1 MAADTRLPKPT
12 LRLFHI
18 PKSAGTSLHLELKQL
33 GLGHHPVRETC
44 VPPHRLPESTRHPL
58 HFLMLRAPRAH
69 VLSLFTHCK
78 YYQWLREANEPNPS
92 RPRIDKVSRK
102 PYAWPPFIDTA
113 SLTRRHRP
121 NANGLEAWLRHYIG
135 GGNEAVERF
144 GCYDPR
150 DMTTR
155 ALTCTD
161 SRNWATHALQPHANT
176 RSTSAAVNELA
187 SLQLVGITEFY
198 HESMCLLR
206 LRLEG
211 RLPASCDGCD
221 ASSSSSSE
229 RHVRMTHGLPR
240 LALAKL
246 PSETLDLIDAITRSD
261 QTVYAAGV
269 SRLRRDLLDAE
280 AATGRRII
288 CDETLRSAASL
299 PLPLPPPPP
308 SSSSSLLGGGWNCS
322 YAGPGLC
329 YRLTPRSGPCAP
341 TDLGGDCSIGSQ
353 GSWSSEDLTDCIQRC
368 AACSRCKHLSFS
380 ARHSDCSWFHS
391 CPSTRSA
398 YVIGRYSTFDM
409 SGFNPLQVQAT
420 QKKQQGVC
428 KAHLNKLLTT
438 KTTTPWAVAAGGSSA
453 AQAPKPLRLAL
464 AFVYF
469 PSAHGACKHPHGRRF
484 GYRCAV
490 AGWCASAARLRA
502 ALPSEWLIDRV
513 ALVEQMSQ
521 QQSQQRTAASS
532 NSSSSSGRYWCPI
545 PDDHLDANDC
555 PGGLTIVRPSAA
567 LVDAIRR
574 HADGRLGNSRPR
586 NNGGVLHDTKRLMRT
601 LLRWHFFGA
610 VEYDAVLLADLD
622 VDLLPVSA
630 LRSKRLG
637 YQTNSDVNLE
647 WRRKLPP
654 LIASAKNAPSN
665 DKHAAEPPIRAI
677 FTSDSASP
685 LNAGL
690 ILLLP
695 SRALFDDGL
704 HVLAS
709 PFTIERGWNLT
720 GSPAE
725 VIHQPLLFT
734 DGKTV
739 KHVHIER
746 HTAWKF
752 VGGDI
757 DQGYLTYMLLGRHK
771 IGRYASLSHK
781 PPSHLYHHNFRKPW
795 TELRS
800 LQGRAADAETA
811 PWPRG
816 WSGAPLRAACDA
828 HRYLRPIDLEADGGS
843 ASPCLKMM
851 AREREALSNVLRQ
864 QATPWPLCVEDCKV
878 LPDNPGGV
886 LWSVVS
892 VF

>member
-1 MAADTRLPKPT
+1 
-12 LRLFHI
+12 
-18 PKSAGTSLHLELKQL
+18 
-33 GLGHHPVRETC
+33 
-44 VPPHRLPESTRHPL
+44 
-58 HFLMLRAPRAH
+58 
-69 VLSLFTHCK
+69 
-78 YYQWLREANEPNPS
+78 
-92 RPRIDKVSRK
+92 
-102 PYAWPPFIDTA
+102 
-113 SLTRRHRP
+113 
-121 NANGLEAWLRHYIG
+121 
-135 GGNEAVERF
+135 
-144 GCYDPR
+144 
-150 DMTTR
+150 
-155 ALTCTD
+155 
-161 SRNWATHALQPHANT
+161 
-176 RSTSAAVNELA
+176 
-187 SLQLVGITEFY
+187 
-198 HESMCLLR
+198 
-206 LRLEG
+206 
-211 RLPASCDGCD
+211 
-221 ASSSSSSE
+221 
-229 RHVRMTHGLPR
+229 
-240 LALAKL
+240 
-246 PSETLDLIDAITRSD
+246 
-261 QTVYAAGV
+261 
-269 SRLRRDLLDAE
+269 
-280 AATGRRII
+280 
-288 CDETLRSAASL
+288 
-299 PLPLPPPPP
+299 
-308 SSSSSLLGGGWNCS
+308 
-322 YAGPGLC
+322 
-329 YRLTPRSGPCAP
+329 
-341 TDLGGDCSIGSQ
+341 
-353 GSWSSEDLTDCIQRC
+353 
-368 AACSRCKHLSFS
+368 
-380 ARHSDCSWFHS
+380 
-391 CPSTRSA
+391 
-398 YVIGRYSTFDM
+398 M

-428 KAHLNKLLTT
+428 KAHVNKLLTT
-438 KTTTPWAVAAGGSSA
+438 TTTTWAVAAGGSSA

-521 QQSQQRTAASS
+521 QKSQQRTAASS

-720 GSPAE
+720 GSPPE

-771 IGRYASLSHK
+771 IGRYASLS
-781 PPSHLYHHNFRKPW
+781 R
-795 TELRS
+795 
-800 LQGRAADAETA
+800 GRLSSVSSCT
-811 PWPRG
+811 R
-816 WSGAPLRAACDA
+816 PLRATS
-828 HRYLRPIDLEADGGS
+828 RG
-843 ASPCLKMM
+843 SPCLKMM
-851 AREREALSNVLRQ
+851 ATEREALSNVLRQ